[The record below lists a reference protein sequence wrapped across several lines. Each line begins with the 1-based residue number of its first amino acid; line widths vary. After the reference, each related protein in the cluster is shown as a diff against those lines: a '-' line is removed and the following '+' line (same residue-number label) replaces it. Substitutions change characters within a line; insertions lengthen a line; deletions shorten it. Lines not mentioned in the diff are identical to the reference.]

1 MVFAIRESSGASAGG
16 SRGGIASLS
25 SLVGQNKG
33 CLRLGVSWP
42 KSDAFQLGGG
52 LRLTYSTVL
61 ANMSGRVVSRIRE
74 AG

>member
-1 MVFAIRESSGASAGG
+1 MVFAIMESSGAGAGG

-42 KSDAFQLGGG
+42 KSEMLFNWGEGSDSLIQQFWP
-52 LRLTYSTVL
+52 T
-61 ANMSGRVVSRIRE
+61 
-74 AG
+74 